1 MENIELF
8 KKWYTYFD
16 NKNSKIKDEFDLLCK
31 IEVKYGLEI
40 DAEWIK
46 LSDEGKQIKRILTLR
61 NVKKTLKADDVDM
74 FRYEES
80 IIDLYESIALCLQ
93 KIENVI
99 EVQIDDNILRLK
111 AMLNV
116 QKWNINKYRD
126 PRRIESLNY
135 KIFKDLVFDC
145 INSVH
150 QDFFIQKSGIF
161 FFESKL
167 EIAQRL
173 LQMK

>member
-1 MENIELF
+1 
-8 KKWYTYFD
+8 
-16 NKNSKIKDEFDLLCK
+16 
-31 IEVKYGLEI
+31 
-40 DAEWIK
+40 
-46 LSDEGKQIKRILTLR
+46 
-61 NVKKTLKADDVDM
+61 M